1 MRNLFELNVNNRC
14 GGRPLM
20 MSKGIWSLFAAAT
33 LAIGLSSAAMAEMGP
48 IEARQA
54 CMKASGKMMGVMVPI
69 IKGEKPYDKA
79 AVDGAVAATEAACAG
94 WAGWW
99 GEDTKPGGA
108 VETWAKAEVWTD
120 KAGFDAAGAAFGN
133 ALGAVKASADEASFK
148 AAFPALGKSCQD
160 CHEKFRRPKD

>member
-1 MRNLFELNVNNRC
+1 
-14 GGRPLM
+14 M
-20 MSKGIWSLFAAAT
+20 MSKGFLGLFAAGV
-33 LAIGLSSAAMAEMGP
+33 LALGLSTAAMAEMGP
-48 IEARQA
+48 IESRQA
-54 CMKASGKMMGVMVPI
+54 CMKASGKMMGVMVPV
-69 IKGEKPYDKA
+69 IKGEKAYDKA

-108 VETWAKAEVWTD
+108 VETWAKADVWTD
-120 KAGFDAAGAAFGN
+120 TAGFEAASGAFGK

>member
-1 MRNLFELNVNNRC
+1 
-14 GGRPLM
+14 M
-20 MSKGIWSLFAAAT
+20 MSKGFWGLVAAGT
-33 LAIGLSSAAMAEMGP
+33 LALGLSSAAMAQTGP

-54 CMKASGKMMGVMVPI
+54 CMKANGKMMGVMVPV

-79 AVDGAVAATEAACAG
+79 AFDSAIAATEAACAG
-94 WAGWW
+94 WADWW

-108 VETWAKAEVWTD
+108 VETWSKAEVWTD
-120 KAGFDAAGAAFGN
+120 KAGFDAAGGEYVK
-133 ALGAVKASADEASFK
+133 ALQAVKASADEASFK

>member
-1 MRNLFELNVNNRC
+1 MLSR
-14 GGRPLM
+14 
-20 MSKGIWSLFAAAT
+20 GIWGLFAAAA
-33 LAIGLSSAAMAEMGP
+33 LSFGLSSAAMAEMGP

-54 CMKASGKMMGVMVPI
+54 CMKATGKMMGVMVPI

-120 KAGFDAAGAAFGN
+120 KAGFEAASMAFVN
-133 ALGAVKASADEASFK
+133 ALGGVKASADEASFK
-148 AAFPALGKSCQD
+148 AAFPALGNSCRD

>member
-1 MRNLFELNVNNRC
+1 
-14 GGRPLM
+14 M
-20 MSKGIWSLFAAAT
+20 MSRGIWGLFAAGM
-33 LAIGLSSAAMAEMGP
+33 LALGLSSAAMAEMGP

-54 CMKASGKMMGVMVPI
+54 CMKASGKMMGVMVPV

-79 AVDGAVAATEAACAG
+79 AVDAAVAATEAACAG
-94 WAGWW
+94 WADWW

-120 KAGFDAAGAAFGN
+120 KAGFDAAGGSFMKAIE
-133 ALGAVKASADEASFK
+133 AVKVSTDEASFK
-148 AAFPALGKSCQD
+148 AAFPELGKSCQD

>member
-1 MRNLFELNVNNRC
+1 
-14 GGRPLM
+14 M
-20 MSKGIWSLFAAAT
+20 MSKGIWSLLAAAT

-48 IEARQA
+48 IESRQA
-54 CMKASGKMMGVMVPI
+54 CMKANGKMMGVLVPI

-79 AVDGAVAATEAACAG
+79 AVDGAVAATEAACVG
-94 WAGWW
+94 WDGWF

-120 KAGFDAAGAAFGN
+120 RATFDAAGAAFGT

>member
-1 MRNLFELNVNNRC
+1 
-14 GGRPLM
+14 M
-20 MSKGIWSLFAAAT
+20 MSKGIWSLLAAAT

-48 IEARQA
+48 IESRQA
-54 CMKASGKMMGVMVPI
+54 CMKANGKMMGVLVPI

-94 WAGWW
+94 WDGWF

-120 KAGFDAAGAAFGN
+120 RATFDAAGAAFGT
-133 ALGAVKASADEASFK
+133 ALGGVKASADEASFK

-160 CHEKFRRPKD
+160 CHEKFRRPKE

>member
-1 MRNLFELNVNNRC
+1 
-14 GGRPLM
+14 M

-54 CMKASGKMMGVMVPI
+54 CMKANGKMMGVMVPI

-94 WAGWW
+94 WDGWF

-120 KAGFDAAGAAFGN
+120 RATFDAAGTAFVS

-148 AAFPALGKSCQD
+148 AAFPGLGKSCQD

>member
-1 MRNLFELNVNNRC
+1 
-14 GGRPLM
+14 M
-20 MSKGIWSLFAAAT
+20 MSKGIWSLLAAAT

-48 IEARQA
+48 IESRQA
-54 CMKASGKMMGVMVPI
+54 CMKANGKMMGVLVPI

-94 WAGWW
+94 WDGWF

-120 KAGFDAAGAAFGN
+120 RATFDAAGAAFGT
-133 ALGAVKASADEASFK
+133 ALGGVKASADEASFK

>member
-1 MRNLFELNVNNRC
+1 
-14 GGRPLM
+14 M
-20 MSKGIWSLFAAAT
+20 MFKGVLGLFAAAT
-33 LAIGLSSAAMAEMGP
+33 LAAGLSSAAMAEMGP
-48 IEARQA
+48 IEARRA
-54 CMKASGKMMGVMVPI
+54 CMKANGKMMGVMVPI

-79 AVDGAVAATEAACAG
+79 AIDGAVAATEAACAG

-120 KAGFDAAGAAFGN
+120 KAGFDAAGGAFMK
-133 ALGAVKASADEASFK
+133 ALGGVKASADEASFK

-160 CHEKFRRPKD
+160 CHENFRRPKG

>member
-1 MRNLFELNVNNRC
+1 
-14 GGRPLM
+14 M
-20 MSKGIWSLFAAAT
+20 MSKGILGLFAAAT
-33 LAIGLSSAAMAEMGP
+33 LAVGLSSAAMAEMGP

-54 CMKASGKMMGVMVPI
+54 CMKANGKMMGVLVPI

-79 AVDGAVAATEAACAG
+79 AVDGAIAATEAACTG
-94 WAGWW
+94 WDGWF
-99 GEDTKPGGA
+99 GDDTKPGGA

-120 KAGFDAAGAAFGN
+120 RATFDAAGAAYVK
-133 ALGAVKASADEASFK
+133 ALGDVKASADEASFK

>member
-1 MRNLFELNVNNRC
+1 
-14 GGRPLM
+14 M
-20 MSKGIWSLFAAAT
+20 MSRGIWGLFAAGT
-33 LAIGLSSAAMAEMGP
+33 LALGLSSAAFAEMGP

-54 CMKASGKMMGVMVPI
+54 CMKANGKMMGVMVPV

-79 AVDGAVAATEAACAG
+79 AVDGAIAATEAACAG
-94 WAGWW
+94 WADWW
-99 GEDTKPGGA
+99 GEDTKPGSA

-120 KAGFDAAGAAFGN
+120 KASFDASGGAYVK
-133 ALGAVKASADEASFK
+133 ALQAVKASADEASFK